1 MPSVIGLDDWTIQT
15 RREEDDYSQA
25 GPYVTVGIFR
35 GKDAEKQ
42 AKEVVEK
49 MDSIAPGM
57 FWAWS
62 GQDILDERHER
73 MNKAS

>member
-1 MPSVIGLDDWTIQT
+1 MPHVIGLDDWTVQT
-15 RREEDDYSQA
+15 KREEDDYSQS

-49 MDSIAPGM
+49 MNSIAPGM

-62 GQDILDERHER
+62 GQDILNERHER
-73 MNKAS
+73 LGKAS